1 MKLFRITL
9 PQPEEKRLR
18 KFLDDN
24 FVSPG
29 FAGQAALSPEA
40 ADALHL
46 FEHGM
51 QDGDYI
57 IVADEEWAYLGD
69 LGDYFFDEVSDEAG
83 EGLGH
88 RRGVTW
94 LKNAARTALN
104 PALRHFLDDMAP
116 VAEYPGP
123 LPAARIDLWFTEAG
137 KPAANQVPGTTGV
150 AVDEETMREALAVL
164 KAALRSEDPERR
176 ERAAI
181 AILQYSRYSEKTGEE
196 R

>member
-29 FAGQAALSPEA
+29 FAGQAALTPEA
-40 ADALHL
+40 AEALRL

-57 IVADEEWAYLGD
+57 IVADQEWAYLGD
-69 LGDYFFDEVSDEAG
+69 LGDYFFDEVSDGAG

-94 LKNAARTALN
+94 LKSAARTALN

-123 LPAARIDLWFTEAG
+123 LPAGRMDLWFTEAG
-137 KPAANQVPGTTGV
+137 TPAENQGPGTTGV
-150 AVDEETMREALAVL
+150 MVDEETVREALAVL
-164 KAALRSEDPERR
+164 KAALRSENPERR

-181 AILQYSRYSEKTGEE
+181 AILQYCRYPKKNREE
-196 R
+196 Q